1 MELENQV
8 VEPKEGSQ
16 PEEQATEAAEKP
28 VEETQTPTFYTPEEL
43 QKLTPTDIDIE
54 KVDPSYRPIVENTIR
69 DYKALQADHTRK
81 AQELAELKK
90 TPSEP
95 ERYFQ
100 DPAED
105 AAFKTYLEH
114 PVDYLTAL
122 SVDIAKYDSIIPDD
136 GIDEYRA
143 ARKWVAYLNG
153 VKDRFLAKR
162 IEITEARRNNELADA
177 KLQAELGDQ
186 AQAILD
192 YGKSQGFTEKELK
205 TRPALLNMVKK
216 EYAAINATR
225 TAAGKEVKPT
235 PQKAAKPSGGAAEG
249 EAPPLDTSKM
259 TDDEW
264 FAHRQRERRDM
275 LKRKYGG

>member
-1 MELENQV
+1 MELEQQA
-8 VEPKEGSQ
+8 VETEEVSQ
-16 PEEQATEAAEKP
+16 PEEQATEAAELP
-28 VEETQTPTFYTPEEL
+28 VEEAQTPSYYTPEEI
-43 QKLTPTDIDIE
+43 KGLTPTDIDIE

-69 DYKALQADHTRK
+69 DYKELQADHTRK

-90 TPSEP
+90 TPAQP
-95 ERYFQ
+95 EVYFQ
-100 DPAED
+100 DPAENV
-105 AAFKTYLEH
+105 AFQTYLEH

-122 SVDIAKYDSIIPDD
+122 SVDIAKYDSIVPDD

-162 IEITEARRNNELADA
+162 IEITETRKNQEILEA
-177 KLQAELGDQ
+177 KLKGELGDQ

-192 YGKSQGFTEKELK
+192 YGKAKGFTEKELK
-205 TRPALLNMVKK
+205 TRPALLEMVKK
-216 EYAAINATR
+216 EYTTANATR
-225 TAAGKEVKPT
+225 TAQKKEVKPM
-235 PQKAAKPSGGAAEG
+235 PQKAATPAGGGAEM
-249 EAPPLDTSKM
+249 ESPPLDTSKM

-264 FAHRQRERRDM
+264 FAHRQKEQRDM